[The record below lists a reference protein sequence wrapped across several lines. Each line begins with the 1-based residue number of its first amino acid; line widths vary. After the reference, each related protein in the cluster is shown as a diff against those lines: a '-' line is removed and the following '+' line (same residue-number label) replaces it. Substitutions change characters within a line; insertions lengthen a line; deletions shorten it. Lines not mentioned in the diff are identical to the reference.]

1 MSRKHVHNPQS
12 SNQQANDDSHFE
24 WISENV
30 NHTVGQQ
37 LEGLANVAGD
47 SASLATNSNV
57 DTGTKAAGLALN
69 AADAGIQ
76 TFGLVMGAAEN
87 LAESALLPLLGALGM
102 QGMASLPITK
112 QLDPVMGIDIHLVN
126 IPPAVGIP
134 MPHPYIGMLMRSKDF
149 IAAAVASFIPPPPP
163 PPEVEDPNNIQQD
176 EQAALNANKAV
187 TIGHTVATMAV
198 GMIGATVKIG
208 GFIPRTVAGTP
219 TKSIP
224 HFPMGAGWF
233 PGTHA
238 SIEKDK
244 GHALL
249 GSLLALADNDPI
261 AGGNA
266 HLHNSCWDIGIPSP
280 HTFRKSKNTDDSTKT
295 KLQLFMPSGV
305 VTPIPMATTILT
317 NPMPAPF
324 NPMAMAL
331 KAAKGAF
338 GRLKKLRAKK
348 MKNLSDRMHG
358 TVNNKVKPKG
368 LRNALHKAICTV
380 TGHPVDVASGMF
392 FTDEE
397 DFNLSG
403 PIPLSWER
411 TWYAKS
417 DYKGPLGNGWHHAYD
432 MAIVVDKLQNNVS
445 LRMADGRPLPFAM
458 PQIHTPTFRRSEML
472 EMRIDENGEY
482 YVWNIKEDLYYYFT
496 KETYDGVQRLRSIA
510 NPNGFSIQF
519 KYDRNGYLIEIVDS
533 AHRTLKV
540 ENDDEGRIVSI
551 VAPHPDLQNETFE
564 IAKYVYDVHGNMI
577 EQVNAVGD
585 SMHFEYE
592 GYLMVKETWRNGLNW
607 YFKYDGTKIGSRC
620 IHTWG
625 DGNIQNHKLTF
636 YNGLTEVENSLGHV
650 TRYYHKGGL
659 VIKRIDPNK
668 AEHHWR
674 YDEDNQLLSEIDPL
688 GNAYLYSYDER
699 GNQVQIV
706 GPTGATTATEYDEP
720 ELPNSP
726 TEAID
731 INGGKWQWKYD
742 EQGNVIKRINPM
754 GAESLIHFENGL
766 VTSVTDALNNTTSLE
781 YNKQYSI
788 ETVRDEQGNVTY
800 YRYDRMGR
808 CIQITNPKG
817 AVQKRRFDL
826 IGRVIEVND
835 FDGNHIEL
843 TYDGIDNLVH
853 YKDSQQ
859 EVKYRYKGM
868 WKLTKRTDQR
878 GTTNY
883 FYDTEEQLTKII
895 NENNIP
901 YKFKLDEVG
910 NVIEERSFDQTT
922 KFYERDKA
930 GRVVVMKKSSGK
942 KTTYAYD
949 KASRVTE
956 IAHDNKVAQRF
967 VYNNAGQLLKAM
979 NEDAIVEF
987 KRNKLGL
994 IESETVNEH
1003 EITHTYN
1010 ALGRRTALQSSMGAN
1025 IRYEHDNFG
1034 NLAKLGVQTEQTDWE
1049 ANYSYD
1055 KLGFELERMLPGKVQ
1070 QTFAYDNIGRLTQQ
1084 QTLKEKKQKRLRK
1097 YTWGMNDRL
1106 QAINDSKH
1114 GETKFGYTPAGHLE
1128 HTQFGDGSEEFRTGD
1143 KVGNL
1148 FATKERNDRTYG
1160 YGGRL
1165 EKKGSWHY
1173 TYDEEGFLI
1182 EKFKSRGG
1190 MFSSRSDVWR
1200 YEWNA
1205 QGILEKVIR
1214 PDKHE
1219 VTFTYDALGRRL
1231 SKKFKNTT
1239 TKWLW
1244 DGNVPLHEWKENS
1257 RGEILSSS
1265 SVGDNGVIT
1274 WVFEEDSFIP
1284 TAKLK
1289 NDKKF
1294 SILADH
1300 LGTPTA
1306 MYNEEGESVWER
1318 SLDSCGRVKDGNHGA
1333 CPFMYQGQYYD
1344 KEIEL
1349 AYNRFRYYDPEDGRY
1364 ISVDPIG
1371 LESGEYGFY
1380 NYVDDPNFWTDN
1392 FGLSKTYSKKQI
1404 ADAKANAKKK
1414 AIQRANKLRNQKK
1427 HPTVVTVVV
1436 HIESG
1441 KMYSGVSGTK
1451 PTKVHKNLDSNLPKD
1466 SKEIW
1471 PVNNCGEVDAYNK
1484 ALADNPGST
1493 ISDFTEVSVDVN
1505 SGTVKKPCKNCRRWV
1520 P

>member
-1 MSRKHVHNPQS
+1 
-12 SNQQANDDSHFE
+12 
-24 WISENV
+24 
-30 NHTVGQQ
+30 
-37 LEGLANVAGD
+37 
-47 SASLATNSNV
+47 
-57 DTGTKAAGLALN
+57 
-69 AADAGIQ
+69 
-76 TFGLVMGAAEN
+76 
-87 LAESALLPLLGALGM
+87 
-102 QGMASLPITK
+102 
-112 QLDPVMGIDIHLVN
+112 
-126 IPPAVGIP
+126 
-134 MPHPYIGMLMRSKDF
+134 
-149 IAAAVASFIPPPPP
+149 
-163 PPEVEDPNNIQQD
+163 
-176 EQAALNANKAV
+176 
-187 TIGHTVATMAV
+187 
-198 GMIGATVKIG
+198 
-208 GFIPRTVAGTP
+208 
-219 TKSIP
+219 
-224 HFPMGAGWF
+224 
-233 PGTHA
+233 
-238 SIEKDK
+238 
-244 GHALL
+244 
-249 GSLLALADNDPI
+249 
-261 AGGNA
+261 
-266 HLHNSCWDIGIPSP
+266 
-280 HTFRKSKNTDDSTKT
+280 
-295 KLQLFMPSGV
+295 
-305 VTPIPMATTILT
+305 
-317 NPMPAPF
+317 
-324 NPMAMAL
+324 
-331 KAAKGAF
+331 
-338 GRLKKLRAKK
+338 
-348 MKNLSDRMHG
+348 
-358 TVNNKVKPKG
+358 
-368 LRNALHKAICTV
+368 
-380 TGHPVDVASGMF
+380 
-392 FTDEE
+392 
-397 DFNLSG
+397 
-403 PIPLSWER
+403 
-411 TWYAKS
+411 
-417 DYKGPLGNGWHHAYD
+417 
-432 MAIVVDKLQNNVS
+432 
-445 LRMADGRPLPFAM
+445 MADGRPLPFAM

-482 YVWNIKEDLYYYFT
+482 YVWDIKEDLYYYFT
-496 KETYDGVQRLRSIA
+496 KETYDDVQRLRSVV

-519 KYDRNGYLIEIVDS
+519 KYDRNGYLIEIIDS

-766 VTSVTDALNNTTSLE
+766 VTGVTDALNNTTSLE

-1010 ALGRRTALQSSMGAN
+1010 ALGRRTGLQSSMGAN

-1128 HTQFGDGSEEFRTGD
+1128 HTQFGDGSEEFRTAD

-1200 YEWNA
+1200 YEWNT
-1205 QGILEKVIR
+1205 QGMLEKVIR

-1274 WVFEEDSFIP
+1274 WVFEENSLIP